1 MILTTTVRMAGVLFL
16 VCAGSFHF
24 IFASNHLRIFR
35 IPKTKDVFRVA
46 LQACNQTHESC
57 VTLYDD
63 EDAKFIHNLLLAEG
77 PEESV
82 WLGLRKDR
90 NTTWSDGSPVNFS
103 NSSVNVTDEE
113 QMCEAIDNNT
123 WTGSNCSDRKYFMC
137 YKGNNYTLVKENRTW
152 CQALQ
157 YCRKHFD
164 DLVSIRNETEND
176 DVIRKGESTSFWIG
190 LLHDNWEWEEGGC
203 SSYREWTNTE
213 SRDPEDPEECTVS
226 SPDNPKLLHK
236 YHCSSNTAYSFCSK
250 GNMRI
255 RVVDKNLT
263 WEEAFNYCKANHS
276 GPLWIEDAED
286 QQAVQKWLNYT
297 YNASNDSLLWIGL
310 RQSRVFGF
318 WIWSDRTVSYSN
330 WKNDT
335 QPQVSVFD
343 RCGAISGTDYMWKNA
358 DCSLQLPFLCEEEI
372 VFMDKSRNHS
382 YFP

>member
-24 IFASNHLRIFR
+24 IFASNHLRIFNVST
-35 IPKTKDVFRVA
+35 TKDMFWSVA
-46 LQACNQTHESC
+46 LQACKETHESF

-63 EDAKFIHNLLLAEG
+63 EDAKFIDKLLLPHGADKNF
-77 PEESV
+77 
-82 WLGLRKDR
+82 WLGLHKGR
-90 NTTWSDGSPVNFS
+90 NITWSDGSPVNFS
-103 NSSVNVTDEE
+103 NSSVNVTDE

-123 WTGSNCSDRKYFMC
+123 WTGSNCSDRKFFMC
-137 YKGNNYTLVKENRTW
+137 YKGNNYTLVKVNRTW

-164 DLVSIRNETEND
+164 DLVSIKNKTEND
-176 DVIRKGESTSFWIG
+176 NVIRKGENTSFWIG
-190 LLHDNWEWEEGGC
+190 LLHDKWEWEDGGC
-203 SSYREWTNTE
+203 SSFREW
-213 SRDPEDPEECTVS
+213 SGQPEIPDPEECTVS
-226 SPDNPKLLHK
+226 APSFPKSLYKL
-236 YHCSSNTAYSFCSK
+236 HCSSGKAYSFCSK

-263 WEEAFNYCKANHS
+263 WEEAFNYCKAKHS
-276 GPLWIEDAED
+276 GPLWIEDLED
-286 QQAVQKWLNYT
+286 QQAVQDWLNYT
-297 YNASNDSLLWIGL
+297 SNASNDSLFWIGL

-335 QPQVSVFD
+335 QPEVSGFD
-343 RCGAISGTDYMWKNA
+343 RCGAISGTDYMWRKA

-372 VFMDKSRNHS
+372 VFMDKSRRH
-382 YFP
+382 